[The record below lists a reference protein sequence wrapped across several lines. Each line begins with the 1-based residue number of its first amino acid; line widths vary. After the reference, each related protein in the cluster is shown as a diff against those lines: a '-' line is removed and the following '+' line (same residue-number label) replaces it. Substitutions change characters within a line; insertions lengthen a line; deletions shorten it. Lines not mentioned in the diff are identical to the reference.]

1 MGLTDTQRLEIR
13 RAATQLV
20 GSEARV
26 YTMLRDLGPGAREI
40 QILAEVGYPLRDRSN
55 VEKRLAT
62 LLGNPL
68 PNFKTLVYL
77 ADSTTSAKMEHRRI
91 RVMGQEL

>member
-1 MGLTDTQRLEIR
+1 MTEPQRLEIR

-26 YTMLRDLGPGAREI
+26 YVLLRDLGPGAREI
-40 QILAEVGYPLRDRSN
+40 QILAEVAYPLRDRLN
-55 VEKRLAT
+55 VEKRLAS

-77 ADSTTSAKMEHRRI
+77 ADSATSAKTEHRRI
-91 RVMGQEL
+91 RVMGREL